1 MAVRG
6 QLRSVE
12 DQLIKDLEETNQSFA
27 TLGKK
32 YGVSR
37 QAIFGFVH
45 GKGIKR
51 PKREHAEKCSICQGL
66 IRIAKK
72 PHSDFISSQTI
83 KKKLG
88 LGKVDLR
95 YHIGILRKKGLISQK
110 FGGLHSR
117 NKIPDDV
124 LKEIFPRRLKRRDI
138 NRELYDR
145 LKNMILLGKLKN
157 GQRLIEEKLAHSLNV
172 SRQPV
177 HAALLQLRKDRLVI
191 WKHRKGTF
199 VSFAP

>member
-1 MAVRG
+1 MG
-6 QLRSVE
+6 TKGELRRVE
-12 DQLIKDLEETNQSFA
+12 DRLIKDLEETTIPFLR
-27 TLGKK
+27 LGKK

-37 QAIFGFVH
+37 QAIFAFCNRR
-45 GKGIKR
+45 GIKR
-51 PKREHAEKCSICQGL
+51 PKREHTEKCSICQGL

-83 KKKLG
+83 KNRLG
-88 LGKVDLR
+88 LGKVDFR

-110 FGGLHSR
+110 FGGLHPR
-117 NKIPDDV
+117 NKIPDDI
-124 LKEIFPRRLKRRDI
+124 LKEIFPRRLKRRNI
-138 NRELYDR
+138 NRKVYDK

-157 GQRLIEEKLAHSLNV
+157 AQKLVEEKLAHSLNV

-177 HAALLQLRKDRLVI
+177 HAGLLQLRKDRLVI

-199 VSFAP
+199 VSFGP